1 MSVQHKILIAD
12 DDASIRLVLSQAFG
26 RLGYQVRATGNAA
39 TLLKWVTDGEGDLV
53 ITDVVMPDE
62 NVFEVLPRIRKQRP
76 KLPVIVMSAQNTLLT
91 AVNAAE
97 IGAFEYVPKPF
108 DLDDMT
114 AAARRALTRR
124 VDQEASKAQARAVRD
139 ERLPLIGRSPAMQEV
154 YRTIARLVSADL
166 TVLVLGES
174 GTGKELVARAL
185 HDLGP
190 RRDGRFAVVN
200 LAAVPRERVEAELFG
215 KGEGDVGKL
224 VEADGGTLFLDEVGD
239 MPLDAQTRLSRIIDG
254 TESATNPRTG
264 RRPNVRI
271 IAATNRDLRA
281 LIREG
286 LFREDLFFRLNVA
299 RIRLPALRDRAE
311 DIPDLARSFLLR
323 AHREG
328 LAAKAIDEAA
338 IERLKAYDWP
348 GNVRELE
355 NLIRR
360 ICALYAE
367 DLITTRIVERELAD
381 QSTGGPPEA
390 DGPATLASLVERHL
404 AQAFADHPEGLPPP
418 GLYDRVLEEV
428 ERPLISL
435 TLAATRGNQVRA
447 AEILGLNR
455 NTLRK
460 KIQDLGLE
468 VGRGRRWRF
477 RNIAVEIGAQS
488 LVACGAWPST
498 RRLPRRSQVP
508 CSGLGPLSARCLA
521 RATPWPQRSSGSASG
536 WPPRRR

>member
-1 MSVQHKILIAD
+1 MAVQHKILIAD

-39 TLLKWVTDGEGDLV
+39 TLLKWVSEGEGDLV

-62 NVFEVLPRIRKQRP
+62 NVFDVLPRIRKQRP

-114 AAARRALTRR
+114 AAAKRALTRP
-124 VDQEASKAQARAVRD
+124 VDQEANKAQARAMRD
-139 ERLPLIGRSPAMQEV
+139 ERLPLIGRSAPMQEV
-154 YRTIARLVSADL
+154 YRTIARLVGADL
-166 TVLVLGES
+166 TVLILGES
-174 GTGKELVARAL
+174 GAGKELVARAL

-254 TESATNPRTG
+254 SEAATNPRTG
-264 RRPNVRI
+264 RRSNVRI

-299 RIRLPALRDRAE
+299 RIRLPPLRDRTE
-311 DIPDLARSFLLR
+311 DIPDLARAFLLR
-323 AHREG
+323 ANREG
-328 LAAKAIDEAA
+328 LPAKAIDAA
-338 IERLKAYDWP
+338 ALERLKAYDWP

-367 DLITTRIVERELAD
+367 DLITARIVERELQD
-381 QSTGGPPEA
+381 QSTAPTEPGGPV
-390 DGPATLASLVERHL
+390 TLSGLVERHL
-404 AQAFADHPEGLPPP
+404 AQSFADQPDGIPPP
-418 GLYDRVLEEV
+418 GLYDRVLHEV
-428 ERPLISL
+428 ERPLLSL

-468 VGRGRRWRF
+468 VSRGRR
-477 RNIAVEIGAQS
+477 
-488 LVACGAWPST
+488 
-498 RRLPRRSQVP
+498 
-508 CSGLGPLSARCLA
+508 
-521 RATPWPQRSSGSASG
+521 
-536 WPPRRR
+536 